1 MAGAELFDRPSKGP
15 FVIGG
20 AVIGTVLALTGVQ
33 NHLVEYLGLLGT
45 FIPPLGGVIIGDF
58 LTRRRR
64 GIPTGTTPPAVRW
77 PNLLAYAV
85 AASLAWLSGELGIGI
100 PPVIGIVVA
109 IALSTGLSRVGLRDT
124 APVSGA

>member
-1 MAGAELFDRPSKGP
+1 
-15 FVIGG
+15 
-20 AVIGTVLALTGVQ
+20 VQ

-58 LTRRRR
+58 LARWRRR
-64 GIPTGTTPPAVRW
+64 GIPAGTAPPLVRW

-85 AASLAWLSGELGIGI
+85 AAFLAWLSGELGIGI

-109 IALSTGLSRVGLRDT
+109 IALSTALSRVGSPGGT
-124 APVSGA
+124 PVGAGRGPA